1 VVAAGKEL
9 VLAVNDTVK
18 IVQEISLISK
28 GSFEESQEWA
38 VIRNEIRSAIDLI
51 VWPPDTSNFT
61 VNPTRHGNGVKPIK
75 NACMTALKENFGWQL
90 ETQIRYATRSPGR
103 VDATKSLDNH
113 LFALEWET
121 GNISSSHRAVNKMV
135 LGLLR
140 DVFLGTALVLP
151 SRKLYPYL
159 TDRIGNYEELEPY
172 FDVWRAVEIQEGFLA
187 VFVIEHDALDSNVP
201 RIMKGTDGRAL
212 L

>member
-1 VVAAGKEL
+1 MAAGKEL

-28 GSFEESQEWA
+28 GSFEESQEWS

-140 DVFLGTALVLP
+140 GVFLGTALVLP

-187 VFVIEHDALDSNVP
+187 MFVIEHDAVDSSVP
-201 RIMKGTDGRAL
+201 KIMKGTDGRAL